1 VSHALGLTLAGVSHA
16 YGTVTVVD
24 GVSLAVGRGEIVCL
38 LGPSGCGKSTV
49 LRIAAGLERLQ
60 AGTVSI
66 DGRVVADTRTAVPPE
81 RRGVGLVFQD
91 FALFPHLSVLDNVA
105 FGLARRSPERRYAAA
120 REALD
125 KVALGDLA
133 PAFPHTLSGG
143 EQQRV
148 ALARAMA
155 PRPGV
160 MLLDEPFSDLDV
172 RLRDAV
178 REHTLA
184 VLKAA
189 GTPTLLVTHDPEE
202 AMRMADTIALMR
214 AGRIVQ
220 AGTPAQVY
228 AQPNDAFVAKFL
240 SDSNELQGVVKGRS
254 IATPLGPLSADGL
267 GEGTGVDVLVR
278 PEALRIG
285 DAAGA
290 GLAARVVS
298 ARVLGPYSLVEIA
311 IDAAGAALVARVTGS
326 AAPEPGSAVTVHL
339 DPSQVFIFPRA
350 PDSDGEASDRRGVA
364 RI

>member
-1 VSHALGLTLAGVSHA
+1 MSDAAGLVLDGVSHA
-16 YGTVTVVD
+16 YGRARVVD

-49 LRIAAGLERLQ
+49 LRIAAGLEPLQ
-60 AGTVSI
+60 AGRVSI
-66 DGRVVADTRTAVPPE
+66 AGRVVADTRTAVPPE
-81 RRGVGLVFQD
+81 ARGVGLVFQD

-105 FGLARRSPERRYAAA
+105 FGLAKRSPERRYAAA

-125 KVALGDLA
+125 KVALGNLA
-133 PAFPHTLSGG
+133 SAFPHTLSGG

-202 AMRMADTIALMR
+202 AMRMAETIALMR
-214 AGRIVQ
+214 AGRVVQ
-220 AGTPAQVY
+220 SGTPAQVY
-228 AQPNDAFVAKFL
+228 AQPSDAFAARFL
-240 SDSNELQGVVKGRS
+240 SDTNELKGVVESRS
-254 IATPLGPLSADGL
+254 VATPLGTLGANGL
-267 GEGTGVDVLVR
+267 GDGTAVDVLVR
-278 PEALRIG
+278 PEALRIDAG
-285 DAAGA
+285 DGA
-290 GLAARVVS
+290 GMPARVMS

-311 IDAAGAALVARVTGS
+311 IGATGEPLVARLTGS
-326 AAPEPGSAVTVHL
+326 AAPAPGSAVTVRL
-339 DPSQVFIFPRA
+339 DPSQVFVFAREPG
-350 PDSDGEASDRRGVA
+350 SDGPPS
-364 RI
+364 

>member
-1 VSHALGLTLAGVSHA
+1 MSDAAGLSLEGVSHA
-16 YGTVTVVD
+16 YGRNSVVND
-24 GVSLAVGRGEIVCL
+24 VDLAVGRGQIVCL

-49 LRIAAGLERLQ
+49 LRIAAGLEPLQ
-60 AGTVSI
+60 AGKVSI
-66 DGRVVADTRTAVPPE
+66 GGRVMADARTVVPPE
-81 RRGVGLVFQD
+81 ERGVGLVFQD

-105 FGLARRSPERRYAAA
+105 FGVTGRSPERRYAAA

-133 PAFPHTLSGG
+133 HEFPHTLSGG

-214 AGRIVQ
+214 LGRIVQ
-220 AGTPAQVY
+220 TGTPAQVY
-228 AQPNDAFVAKFL
+228 AQPRHAFVAKFL
-240 SDSNELQGVVKGRS
+240 SDTNALEGVVKNGS
-254 IATPLGPLSADGL
+254 VATPLGSMAVNGL
-267 GEGTGVDVLVR
+267 GEGTRVEVLVR
-278 PEALRIG
+278 PEALRI
-285 DAAGA
+285 DATRPGTPASV
-290 GLAARVVS
+290 RS
-298 ARVLGPYSLVEIA
+298 TRVLGPFSLVEVVVR
-311 IDAAGAALVARVTGS
+311 GAAEPLVARLTG
-326 AAPEPGSAVTVHL
+326 PNVPVPGSSVSVHL
-339 DPSQVFIFPRA
+339 DPNQILVFAVDSGAGGRA
-350 PDSDGEASDRRGVA
+350 A
-364 RI
+364 